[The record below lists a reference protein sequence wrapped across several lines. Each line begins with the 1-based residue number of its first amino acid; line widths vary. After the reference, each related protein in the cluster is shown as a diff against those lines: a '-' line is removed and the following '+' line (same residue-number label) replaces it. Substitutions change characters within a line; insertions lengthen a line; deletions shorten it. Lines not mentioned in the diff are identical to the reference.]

1 MRGASPSCGEKR
13 KCTVW
18 MRQHAMGE
26 KHVGDLWSEDSSG
39 IRLEDSSGIRID
51 VYRTTP
57 CSHTGRSDP
66 ARRRTGPVLFQ
77 SLHPMAKIRRYSEQ
91 ARES

>member
-26 KHVGDLWSEDSSG
+26 KHVGDLWS
-39 IRLEDSSGIRID
+39 EDSSGIRID

-77 SLHPMAKIRRYSEQ
+77 SLHPMAEIRRYSEQ